1 MECYRERRRGAR
13 TLVYD
18 SFNRANGNLGDAETG
33 QAWQSNGSN
42 TTAWIVSGNVA
53 KRASA
58 TTAVTGAAYIDC
70 GKPDVTVS
78 ADITMTDFS
87 YSIQIFARMSG
98 TSFDNCMSLIL
109 GRDGYL
115 RIRKVISGTVTNIG
129 NYGYSYVSGETH
141 SCKLS
146 CAGNTFKAYL
156 DGELRI
162 TVDDDNAL
170 KTNTKVGMYLPCG
183 ASTAFDWID
192 NFIARG

>member
-1 MECYRERRRGAR
+1 MKRYGSP
-13 TLVYD
+13 VIIYD
-18 SFNRANGNLGDAETG
+18 TFNRANGALGNAETG
-33 QAWQSNGSN
+33 QAWQSDGSN
-42 TTAWIVSGNVA
+42 TTAWVVSGNVA

-58 TTAVTGAAYIDC
+58 TTAVTDAAYIDC

-78 ADITMTDFS
+78 ADITMTDYS

-98 TSFDNCMSLIL
+98 TSFNNCMSLIL

-115 RIRKVISGTVTNIG
+115 RIRKVIGGTVTNIAS
-129 NYGYSYVSGETH
+129 YAYSYVSGATH

-156 DGELRI
+156 DGELKI

-170 KTNTKVGMYLPCG
+170 KTNTKVGMHLPCG
-183 ASTAFDWID
+183 ASTAFDWIN